1 MDDKILFL
9 IIYGGY
15 LILLSL
21 VTFFIYGTDKLS
33 AKKRWYRVP
42 EKVLI
47 SLSIFGG
54 AYGGIIGMKVFRH
67 KTRGEH
73 WYFTAINLLGI
84 IVHSAVLVYFS
95 FFYKW
100 V

>member
-21 VTFFIYGTDKLS
+21 VTFFAYGADKLS

-42 EKVLI
+42 EKVLL
-47 SLSIFGG
+47 SLSLFGG
-54 AYGGIIGMKVFRH
+54 AYGGIIGMKIFSH
-67 KTRGEH
+67 KTRGEN
-73 WYFTAINLLGI
+73 WYFTAINLFAI
-84 IVHSAVLVYFS
+84 IVHSALLVYFG
-95 FFYKW
+95 FFYN
-100 V
+100 